1 MEKAGSIESDDLIKA
16 MTEIEVNGITGKV
29 SFNADGEPNKEPKF
43 VTITNGEYK
52 LFD

>member
-1 MEKAGSIESDDLIKA
+1 